1 MPYNDSDV
9 GDIVMLVTC
18 SCWRF
23 VDVGDI
29 FWILVTNTFRL
40 QHSSPTS
47 ILNQFCD
54 LTKDLIIKSSN
65 RETPEK
71 QIVKT
76 DQNGNE
82 ETKGE
87 MDIMLPDNQLYK
99 FIEIQPIE
107 TIFRE
112 QVSYFGWPIW
122 TPPHVGEMQGFWHAM
137 SLN

>member
-1 MPYNDSDV
+1 M
-9 GDIVMLVTC
+9 
-18 SCWRF
+18 
-23 VDVGDI
+23 
-29 FWILVTNTFRL
+29 
-40 QHSSPTS
+40 
-47 ILNQFCD
+47 LNQFCD

-137 SLN
+137 RLN

>member
-1 MPYNDSDV
+1 M
-9 GDIVMLVTC
+9 
-18 SCWRF
+18 
-23 VDVGDI
+23 
-29 FWILVTNTFRL
+29 
-40 QHSSPTS
+40 
-47 ILNQFCD
+47 
-54 LTKDLIIKSSN
+54 IIKSSN

-87 MDIMLPDNQLYK
+87 MEIMLPDNEVYK

-112 QVSYFGWPIW
+112 QVSYLIFRTGL
-122 TPPHVGEMQGFWHAM
+122 QGSTDRQVDPRRRAAGL
-137 SLN
+137 SGRIE